1 MLESENLVSL
11 EELVALWPPGEFAR
25 HPKCVAIGE
34 CGLDFFKHP
43 ADKANK
49 QLGAFRAQA
58 SLAVELGKALVVHA
72 RLVTKENEELFL
84 REFGGLVP
92 PEHAVHVH
100 CFGDSLELA
109 QALCDGWPN
118 LRIGFTGK
126 ITFQDKGKGKCIYFS
141 FCRNSSLARA
151 AMQALQ
157 HCHRATFLKP

>member
-1 MLESENLVSL
+1 M
-11 EELVALWPPGEFAR
+11 
-25 HPKCVAIGE
+25 
-34 CGLDFFKHP
+34 
-43 ADKANK
+43 
-49 QLGAFRAQA
+49 
-58 SLAVELGKALVVHA
+58 ELGKALVVHA

-157 HCHRATFLKP
+157 HCHRATFLLKWHAPRDVCFCAERA